1 MKRLFQLKRAVRG
14 TFCIGATALVL
25 QVHSAHAQDAS
36 ARLYETKSADAG
48 GVRLHYIDFGGEG
61 VPIILVPAVT
71 REATH
76 YAPLGPLLTG
86 GNRVLAVTR
95 RGDGES
101 QDPGDGYDA
110 RTQARDFLHFMDALG
125 IQKAVF
131 VSNVGDEITYLAEEH
146 PHRIAG
152 LVYLGGPARGPTAAV
167 AGADP
172 SVSGNALG
180 RYFMSVFG
188 VRPGYDGYVP
198 RYLRSSES
206 TIRAP
211 ALVFAGPDGMKG
223 VEGESLPLMLVGSP
237 LAAGVVSAML
247 PEDGRGHFERLANDR
262 QYRDQALSQIPD
274 SIART
279 YFQRL
284 AGDHELQAQVQQ
296 YHEETIIPAEEA
308 HWESFKSAFVG
319 NLTVVQLDAPVS
331 GYEYH
336 ATPGLIVP
344 HIRQF
349 LEEIGAR
356 R

>member
-1 MKRLFQLKRAVRG
+1 MKRLFQLKRAVG
-14 TFCIGATALVL
+14 GAFCIGATALVM

-36 ARLYETKSADAG
+36 AQLYETKFADAG

-61 VPIILVPAVT
+61 LPIILVPAVT

-86 GNRVLAVTR
+86 GNRVLAITR

-110 RTQARDFLHFMDALG
+110 RTQARDFLYFMDTLG

-167 AGADP
+167 ARADP
-172 SVSGNALG
+172 SGSGDALG
-180 RYFMSVFG
+180 RYLMSAFG
-188 VRPGYDGYVP
+188 VPPGYAGYMP
-198 RYLRSSES
+198 GYLQSSES
-206 TIRAP
+206 TIGAP
-211 ALVFAGPDGMKG
+211 ALVFAGPDGMRG
-223 VEGESLPLMLVGSP
+223 REGASLPLMLVGSP
-237 LAAGVVSAML
+237 RAAEAVAMW

-262 QYRDQALSQIPD
+262 QYRDQALAQIPD

-284 AGDHELQAQVQQ
+284 AGDDELQAQVQQ
-296 YHEETIIPAEEA
+296 YHQETIIPAEEA
-308 HWESFKSAFVG
+308 HWESFKSAFGG

-336 ATPGLIVP
+336 ATPGLVVP